1 MTDTDIDTEKKTS
14 VGNGIP
20 VTHEYLNK
28 RRKTRP
34 RLSDALMQDLE
45 SYSQKIVEVAE
56 RQEGNK
62 LNRMKNKPDNHP
74 QMTQKTP
81 TYSEYTHLFARSP
94 EIIRGTKAHEII
106 ESTVIPEIPGAK
118 LNAKLLQDR
127 VPVSLMQ
134 SPPLAE
140 L

>member
-1 MTDTDIDTEKKTS
+1 MTDTDTDTEKTTI
-14 VGNGIP
+14 VGNGTH

-34 RLSDALMQDLE
+34 RLSGALMHDLE

-62 LNRMKNKPDNHP
+62 LNRIKSKSENHP

-81 TYSEYTHLFARSP
+81 AYSEYTHPFARSP
-94 EIIRGTKAHEII
+94 EVIRGT
-106 ESTVIPEIPGAK
+106 
-118 LNAKLLQDR
+118 
-127 VPVSLMQ
+127 
-134 SPPLAE
+134 
-140 L
+140 

>member
-1 MTDTDIDTEKKTS
+1 MTDTDTDTEKTS

-45 SYSQKIVEVAE
+45 SYSHKIVEVAE

-62 LNRMKNKPDNHP
+62 LNRIKSKSESHP
-74 QMTQKTP
+74 LMTQMTQETP
-81 TYSEYTHLFARSP
+81 AYTHPFARSP
-94 EIIRGTKAHEII
+94 EIIRGTKA
-106 ESTVIPEIPGAK
+106 
-118 LNAKLLQDR
+118 N
-127 VPVSLMQ
+127 
-134 SPPLAE
+134 
-140 L
+140 